1 MSDLQKI
8 IKYLAMGFAA
18 FLAFTIITGILTGFV
33 ALTGAFSGIKTGKTT
48 DINRSFDNVTSI
60 SAEPG
65 FGTLRFK
72 EGDSDQVE
80 VIAEN
85 VSENFVVEKNH
96 NGKLT
101 VKGKYNFG
109 NIFGNNSGNG
119 KSNITIYLPSDF
131 VADDVKIE
139 AGAGNINIEELTT
152 KRLDIN
158 AGAGNISG
166 KNITASQV
174 DLDGGVGDIDF
185 EEVNLS
191 NADIDC
197 GVGNI
202 NLQGYLLGRNKI
214 DCGVGEVDLTLKG
227 SVEDYNIKIDKGLGN
242 VSIDGQKYS
251 EIRWNNAST
260 DNSLDIDGG
269 VGNIEIEFE

>member
-1 MSDLQKI
+1 MSELQKV
-8 IKYLAMGFAA
+8 IKYLAIGFAA
-18 FLAFTIITGILTGFV
+18 FLAFSIITGILTGFI
-33 ALTGAFSGIKTGKTT
+33 ALTGLFSGVNSGKTI
-48 DINRSFDNVTSI
+48 DINKSFDDVTSL
-60 SAEPG
+60 STEPG
-65 FGTLRFK
+65 FGTLKFK
-72 EGDSDQVE
+72 VGDSDQVE

-101 VKGKYNFG
+101 LKGKYNFW

-119 KSNITIYLPSDF
+119 KSDITIYLPSDF
-131 VADDVKIE
+131 VAEEVKIE
-139 AGAGNINIEELTT
+139 AGAGNIDVEELTT
-152 KRLDIN
+152 KKLDIN

-166 KNITASQV
+166 RNITASQV
-174 DLDGGVGDIDF
+174 DLDGGVGDIDL
-185 EEVNLS
+185 EEVDLS
-191 NADIDC
+191 NANIDC

-202 NLQGYLLGRNKI
+202 NLQGILLGKNKI
-214 DCGVGEVDLTLKG
+214 ECGVGEVDLTLKG

-242 VSIDGQKYS
+242 ISIDGEKYS
-251 EIRWNNAST
+251 EIKWNNAST